1 MRPNRLREI
10 WSSGKATTNCWL
22 TLPGALAAEMLAH
35 QGWDSLTVDLQHGQS
50 DYNAM
55 CAMFTAISTTPTVPL
70 VRVPWNEP
78 GDIMKALDAGA
89 YGVICPN
96 IESAEDC
103 SRFVG
108 ASRYAPMG
116 YRSVGPKRGLLYGGP
131 DYIQH
136 ANATVLTMAQIESKA
151 GLDNMDAIAAVPGLD
166 MLYVGPADLGI
177 ALGRPPKQNTDDAVV
192 MAAVDQILATA
203 KKAGLKAGMHCA
215 SPEYALTMIAR
226 GFDLVTVISDEGLLA
241 AGKAAREKINP

>member
-1 MRPNRLREI
+1 
-10 WSSGKATTNCWL
+10 
-22 TLPGALAAEMLAH
+22 
-35 QGWDSLTVDLQHGQS
+35 
-50 DYNAM
+50 
-55 CAMFTAISTTPTVPL
+55 
-70 VRVPWNEP
+70 
-78 GDIMKALDAGA
+78 MKALDAGA

-96 IESAEDC
+96 IESVDDC
-103 SRFVG
+103 TRFVG
-108 ASRYAPMG
+108 AARYAPMG

-131 DYIQH
+131 DYIAH
-136 ANATVLTMAQIESKA
+136 ANDTVLTMAQIESRA

-192 MAAVDQILATA
+192 MVAVDQILAAA

-226 GFDLVTVISDEGLLA
+226 GFDLVTGDL
-241 AGKAAREKINP
+241 R

>member
-1 MRPNRLREI
+1 
-10 WSSGKATTNCWL
+10 
-22 TLPGALAAEMLAH
+22 
-35 QGWDSLTVDLQHGQS
+35 
-50 DYNAM
+50 
-55 CAMFTAISTTPTVPL
+55 MFTAISTTPTVPL

-96 IESAEDC
+96 IENAEDC
-103 SRFVG
+103 TRFVG